1 MLTKHKYQNL
11 PHNWDEGRISDC
23 CTSGSPDDPT
33 CGDCCYDS
41 WQEELKQVTKKYD
54 QVNEDSQQLSARLG
68 FLIDRR
74 NRYKT
79 WKDELAKGE
88 ELARAICYQLEI
100 IAGQSQKIWYNSCKA
115 AEAIRILFCMIRDFY
130 FQVDYLKKRFDELQ
144 NCINHNH
151 DSSLVKGKGILKCL
165 EEYGTKL
172 EGVIKTRDLLMAAIL
187 DAIRLSELI
196 RNAISTQGCP
206 RSDEFD
212 PCNPGKPCEC
222 KACEDDSEK
231 PTYGFRTIIC
241 EWYCAFGCNEEC
253 KPCDDNCEEEEPQ
266 EQPQQYRQS
275 SQQQQKG
282 NGDKKKQEPSSS
294 DDPCKCEK
302 CELEP
307 QFSFPI
313 CNDNYKCLVDQWYEE
328 DDSCVKKLEAEF
340 RDKTKEKEALLACK
354 SSLQKAITEVDP
366 KARCS

>member
-11 PHNWDEGRISDC
+11 SLNWDEGRISDC
-23 CTSGSPDDPT
+23 CTAGSPDDPS
-33 CGDCCYDS
+33 CGDCCYDT

-54 QVNEDSQQLSARLG
+54 QINEDSQQLSSRLG

-74 NRYKT
+74 SRYKT
-79 WKDELAKGE
+79 WKDELDKGE
-88 ELARAICYQLEI
+88 ALARAICYQLEI

-115 AEAIRILFCMIRDFY
+115 AEAIRILFCMVRDFY
-130 FQVDYLKKRFDELQ
+130 FQVDFLKKRFDELQ
-144 NCINHNH
+144 NCITHNH

-165 EEYGTKL
+165 DEYGVKL
-172 EGVIKTRDLLMAAIL
+172 DGVIKTRDILVAAVL

-196 RNAISTQGCP
+196 RNGMSTTSCP
-206 RSDEFD
+206 CGDDFD
-212 PCNPGKPCEC
+212 PCNPGAPCEC
-222 KACEDDSEK
+222 KGCDDESK
-231 PTYGFRTIIC
+231 PVYGFRTIIC
-241 EWYCAFGCNEEC
+241 ELYCAFGCNVEC
-253 KPCDDNCEEEEPQ
+253 EPCKDDCNEDEPQ
-266 EQPQQYRQS
+266 EQSQQYRQS
-275 SQQQQKG
+275 GQQKQ
-282 NGDKKKQEPSSS
+282 NGDKKKPDNFNA

-313 CNDNYKCLVDQWYEE
+313 CNDNYKCLVDQWYAD
-328 DDSCVKKLEAEF
+328 DDSCVKKLEAEL

-354 SSLQKAITEVDP
+354 TSLQKAITEVDP